1 MCWPSLAD
9 VCGQV
14 YCLNLDL
21 DLDLELAMLT
31 SSFAAP
37 FSRAPAVL
45 AAPSLEARINPL
57 LQEAGRLHQLGEL
70 AQARTHYLDILAL
83 SGEHPQAL
91 FLLALVCFQLGD
103 YGPAKHGLNQYLKQ
117 SSQDLTA
124 WGLLGQCLLALGEH
138 ASAVE
143 IFKNLAYLE
152 PNCVDHLTELGR
164 AYRGWGA
171 AHWDLAQEALDTA
184 YRLSPHDEK
193 VLGQLSELYL
203 QEHRFELARP
213 LLEELCTI
221 DPLNAQYPLNLGIV
235 HHGLGQSDQAQLNYL
250 LAMKLNGALPAAHY
264 NWGVLLQERGD
275 HALAIEQYRCALQ
288 LDPQYEEVYVNLCVL
303 LGQTQSFEEALQWVG
318 HALEKNAHSDEL
330 YFCKGLVLERMG
342 RTLEAV
348 QSFEK
353 TIDLNQEH
361 AKAHWNLGL
370 NDLRMG
376 LFERGWAEH
385 EWRWQVD
392 SFKPLA
398 LRTSQP
404 EWSGRD
410 IAQAQ
415 HRVLVWAEQ
424 GLGDEVMFASL
435 LPEMRKRVKHLCV
448 LVDPRLVGVMKRSM
462 PDIEFLPRGQWVDE
476 RHYDSHISMGSLP
489 RWCRN
494 TLVSFEDQPKGYLLA
509 DPARVQVLREALQA
523 VLTPP
528 EVVTCWVGISWRS
541 KSLESGQSRS
551 LDLVTLAKALH
562 APGVQLVNLQYGNVG
577 DEIEAC
583 FEQTGIRVHQVK
595 TVDNFS
601 DIDGLMA
608 LMKALDAVVSVDN
621 VTVHLS
627 GALHQPVLALLPHPS
642 DWRWMQGA
650 SQSPWYPSVQLLR
663 QQTAGDWMPVMN
675 TLENLFKHP

>member
-1 MCWPSLAD
+1 M
-9 VCGQV
+9 
-14 YCLNLDL
+14 
-21 DLDLELAMLT
+21 
-31 SSFAAP
+31 
-37 FSRAPAVL
+37 
-45 AAPSLEARINPL
+45 
-57 LQEAGRLHQLGEL
+57 
-70 AQARTHYLDILAL
+70 
-83 SGEHPQAL
+83 
-91 FLLALVCFQLGD
+91 
-103 YGPAKHGLNQYLKQ
+103 
-117 SSQDLTA
+117 
-124 WGLLGQCLLALGEH
+124 
-138 ASAVE
+138 
-143 IFKNLAYLE
+143 
-152 PNCVDHLTELGR
+152 
-164 AYRGWGA
+164 
-171 AHWDLAQEALDTA
+171 
-184 YRLSPHDEK
+184 
-193 VLGQLSELYL
+193 
-203 QEHRFELARP
+203 
-213 LLEELCTI
+213 
-221 DPLNAQYPLNLGIV
+221 NLGIV

-353 TIDLNQEH
+353 TIDLNPEH

-462 PDIEFLPRGQWVDE
+462 PDIEFLP
-476 RHYDSHISMGSLP
+476 
-489 RWCRN
+489 
-494 TLVSFEDQPKGYLLA
+494 
-509 DPARVQVLREALQA
+509 
-523 VLTPP
+523 
-528 EVVTCWVGISWRS
+528 
-541 KSLESGQSRS
+541 SG
-551 LDLVTLAKALH
+551 
-562 APGVQLVNLQYGNVG
+562 
-577 DEIEAC
+577 
-583 FEQTGIRVHQVK
+583 
-595 TVDNFS
+595 
-601 DIDGLMA
+601 
-608 LMKALDAVVSVDN
+608 
-621 VTVHLS
+621 
-627 GALHQPVLALLPHPS
+627 
-642 DWRWMQGA
+642 
-650 SQSPWYPSVQLLR
+650 
-663 QQTAGDWMPVMN
+663 
-675 TLENLFKHP
+675 